1 MIRCD
6 SPLHHLTLIPSVSIS
21 TATTCTIL
29 SIIITITNPY
39 LAFRQPL
46 PRWIFGPY
54 YSKKIG
60 FLWYCFRISLLEKV
74 LIFRDLYGAT
84 TDLLENVLIF
94 RDSHRA
100 PTNLLEKVL
109 IFRDSLGAP
118 TNLFE
123 NIFILLWL
131 TCKIYSFFVAD
142 TKNLLI
148 LRESHVKTVIG
159 LFYRIWPILF
169 IPTFLHLK
177 TWE

>member
-60 FLWYCFRISLLEKV
+60 FLWYCFRIFLLEKV
-74 LIFRDLYGAT
+74 I
-84 TDLLENVLIF
+84 IIP
-94 RDSHRA
+94 DSH
-100 PTNLLEKVL
+100 
-109 IFRDSLGAP
+109 GAP
-118 TNLFE
+118 AYHLSKSCWNISEHISNIALVHFAEVMIFVTSTSSQYTYRHHHHCYHHHLPCHEALQGQVCRNHQRQDMSPHSIGARPGTLCYQKENL
-123 NIFILLWL
+123 
-131 TCKIYSFFVAD
+131 
-142 TKNLLI
+142 TK
-148 LRESHVKTVIG
+148 K
-159 LFYRIWPILF
+159 
-169 IPTFLHLK
+169 LK
-177 TWE
+177 WS